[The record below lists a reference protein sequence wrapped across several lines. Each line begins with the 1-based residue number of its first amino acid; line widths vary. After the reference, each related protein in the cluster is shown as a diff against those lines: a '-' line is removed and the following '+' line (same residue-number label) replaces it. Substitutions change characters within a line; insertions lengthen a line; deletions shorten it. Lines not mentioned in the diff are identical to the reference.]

1 RWYLQA
7 HRDGDGR
14 QRAGGERLDAGQRRR
29 QRRQSQLESADAHGQ
44 RSKRPDRPGHFDHPL
59 AANALASPANLW
71 RVAHRSGEPTVA
83 SNPSKNCLPEAK
95 GSNQVIGLRQF
106 LSREG
111 YRPPSCVECVGVGD
125 MTEPHRPRVKYVIG
139 PDGSPL
145 TIADLP
151 APGTKRWVIRR
162 KAEVVAAVRGGLLSL
177 EEACSRYTLT
187 VEEFL
192 SWQYSI
198 DQHGLAGLRTT
209 RIQQSRQ

>member
-1 RWYLQA
+1 
-7 HRDGDGR
+7 
-14 QRAGGERLDAGQRRR
+14 
-29 QRRQSQLESADAHGQ
+29 
-44 RSKRPDRPGHFDHPL
+44 
-59 AANALASPANLW
+59 
-71 RVAHRSGEPTVA
+71 
-83 SNPSKNCLPEAK
+83 
-95 GSNQVIGLRQF
+95 
-106 LSREG
+106 
-111 YRPPSCVECVGVGD
+111 

-192 SWQYSI
+192 SWQYLDRPARPRRPAHDAHPAIPPISRDIDPSALPPPARVGGAVAFLRLHRALRGSI
-198 DQHGLAGLRTT
+198 ARN
-209 RIQQSRQ
+209 